1 MGETPSN
8 KSADQPL
15 DSLLQS
21 AGLWRASSID
31 CHVKTNCSSGFSQLD
46 QELPGSGWPSD
57 GITEILHDQSGIG
70 EFRLL
75 GPALARLS
83 QSQNRWLH
91 LVSPPYIPYPP
102 ALLQA
107 GIDLTR
113 IIVSQPKTLKDYLW
127 VLEKSLSSQS
137 CSAVIAWPAKIHN
150 KQIRR
155 LQLASK
161 EGNCWGIL
169 FRSEKMSADSSPAEL
184 RIRLRPA
191 ARIKDSSAVS
201 LKILKRRGKW
211 ESDDINIE
219 FSDQL
224 QRPMPGFNEMIVRD
238 LGESSMVHGSLRDEE
253 ENFYPGPTTPDPA
266 YEYQ

>member
-113 IIVSQPKTLKDYLW
+113 IIVSQPKRLKTICGYLRNHCHHK
-127 VLEKSLSSQS
+127 V
-137 CSAVIAWPAKIHN
+137 AV
-150 KQIRR
+150 R
-155 LQLASK
+155 
-161 EGNCWGIL
+161 
-169 FRSEKMSADSSPAEL
+169 
-184 RIRLRPA
+184 
-191 ARIKDSSAVS
+191 
-201 LKILKRRGKW
+201 
-211 ESDDINIE
+211 
-219 FSDQL
+219 
-224 QRPMPGFNEMIVRD
+224 
-238 LGESSMVHGSLRDEE
+238 
-253 ENFYPGPTTPDPA
+253 
-266 YEYQ
+266 